1 MPGLGLPVV
10 DANTGK
16 ILEYAAGAP
25 DVNRRADKI
34 NEDMDPGHRHFS
46 ALHWLYPGL
55 FHLTE
60 SFISSSI
67 LQGAEVYMQSR
78 MNNLGGHTGWS
89 SAWAACLW
97 ARLRDADAALESAS
111 KILERYSTKNLLSLH
126 PPLMPTLPQE
136 CATCFTEDQNAAAAV
151 DFIDPMTRGMQSAG
165 GHKFQIDGNLGYVAA
180 ICEMLMQSHIAG
192 YCCHHYYY
200 YFYYFYYCC
209 CCYYLTNTNNDIR

>member
-1 MPGLGLPVV
+1 
-10 DANTGK
+10 
-16 ILEYAAGAP
+16 
-25 DVNRRADKI
+25 
-34 NEDMDPGHRHFS
+34 MDPGHRHFS
-46 ALHWLYPGL
+46 AVHWLYPGL

-67 LQGAEVYMQSR
+67 LQGNIDIIYINITDINMKLICNKGAEVYMQSR
-78 MNNLGGHTGWS
+78 IKNLGGHTGWS
-89 SAWAACLW
+89 AAWASCLW

-126 PPLMPTLPQE
+126 PPLTPTSPQE
-136 CATCFTEDQNAAAAV
+136 CVTCFTEDQNAAGAV

-192 YCCHHYYY
+192 YCRHHHYYY
-200 YFYYFYYCC
+200 YFYHHH
-209 CCYYLTNTNNDIR
+209 